1 MQPQLI
7 VIAVVQRVSVFGA
20 EPDVVVG
27 EATVTRVECAVILES
42 VVIVDCEVP
51 GAVLQRAGAQQIEYQ
66 TGRLK
71 AVPCVQ

>member
-27 EATVTRVECAVILES
+27 EATVTRLECAVCLQC
-42 VVIVDCEVP
+42 VVFAVRGMV
-51 GAVLQRAGAQQIEYQ
+51 GAVLQRAGE
-66 TGRLK
+66 
-71 AVPCVQ
+71 